1 MSKLDE
7 ILKDVLTNGGSYEHQ
22 HWRTK
27 EMTNAVVDGEEVCK
41 EMLHGDS
48 GHFDELVKLRPEKI
62 SAVVVDSYGGED
74 QGSEYY
80 HVWKF
85 TMDDEVSYVRF
96 DGTYASHYG
105 TDYDGW
111 GFVTPREKTVIV
123 YE

>member
-1 MSKLDE
+1 MSGLKE
-7 ILKDVLTNGGSYEHQ
+7 ILIDVFNNGGSYEYK
-22 HWRTK
+22 HWKTK

-48 GHFDELVKLRPEKI
+48 EHFDGLVNLRPEKI
-62 SAVVVDSYGGED
+62 QAVVVDSYGGED

-85 TMDDEVSYVRF
+85 TMDNETAFVRF

-105 TDYDGW
+105 TDFDGW
-111 GFVTPREKTVIV
+111 KFVTPREKTVIV

>member
-1 MSKLDE
+1 MSGLKE
-7 ILKDVLTNGGSYEHQ
+7 ILTDVFTNGGSYEYKHR
-22 HWRTK
+22 RTQK
-27 EMTNAVVDGEEVCK
+27 EEVCNAEGEDVCK

-48 GHFDELVKLRPEKI
+48 GHFDALLSLRPEDI
-62 SAVVVDSYGGED
+62 EAEVVDSYGGED

-85 TMDDEVSYVRF
+85 TMAGEVCFVRF

-105 TDYDGW
+105 TDFDGW
-111 GFVTPREKTVIV
+111 KFVTPKEKTVIV

>member
-7 ILKDVLTNGGSYEHQ
+7 ILTDVFTNGGSYEYK
-22 HWRTK
+22 HWRTEK
-27 EMTNAVVDGEEVCK
+27 MTNAVVDGEQVCK

-48 GHFDELVKLRPEKI
+48 GHFDELVKLRSEKI
-62 SAVVVDSYGGED
+62 SAVVVDRYGGED

-85 TMDDEVSYVRF
+85 TMENEVSYVRF

-105 TDYDGW
+105 TDFDGW
-111 GFVTPREKTVIV
+111 KFVTPQEKTVIV
-123 YE
+123 YV

>member
-7 ILKDVLTNGGSYEHQ
+7 ILKDVITNGGSY
-22 HWRTK
+22 
-27 EMTNAVVDGEEVCK
+27 
-41 EMLHGDS
+41 
-48 GHFDELVKLRPEKI
+48 
-62 SAVVVDSYGGED
+62 GGED
-74 QGSEYY
+74 KGSEYY

-85 TMDDEVSYVRF
+85 TMENEVSYVRS

-105 TDYDGW
+105 TDFDGW